1 MDDFLARAK
10 ERLIPKGGVQ
20 ERTVKSGIWMGAIR
34 VSGRALQLVKLIVL
48 ARLLAPSDFGLMGI
62 ALLSLA
68 ALQQFSKLGFND
80 ALIQHRK
87 GDVDRYLNTA
97 WVVKLIRGAVLSGVL
112 FLFAPLLAA
121 FFDMP
126 RATNVIRGLAALPI
140 LVGLRNPGM
149 VYLTK
154 DLQFHK
160 RFAFDL
166 GGNVVNFV
174 GAVGFA
180 LVYPSVWA
188 LVFGNIVEDVVRVG
202 LSYWLHDY
210 RPWLEF
216 DMELVREL
224 FGYGRWIL
232 GSGILVFFINQGDD
246 VFVGW
251 LLSASALGFYQLAY
265 RFSNAPATEITN
277 AISNVMFPAYSQVQ
291 EDVDDLREGYFR
303 TLQLT
308 TMVSFPMAFGIVVV
322 TPSFVR
328 VFLGADWVPMIAVMQ
343 LLAVWGLIR
352 SVRATVGPLFK
363 AVGRPD
369 YNTKLHAFKL
379 LLIAIFIYPATA
391 SWGILGTAAV
401 IVGSAMVENPIAD
414 YFALREINAEPVQFV
429 RLIAYPALGSLIM
442 ALGVF
447 LIRESIP
454 STTIWGFF
462 LMVIA
467 GVVIYSIV
475 IISLELRFGYDIRSI
490 LKVVVGA
497 VSENDAS
504 ESDGI

>member
-1 MDDFLARAK
+1 MDDLLARAK

-20 ERTVKSGIWMGAIR
+20 EQTVKSGIWMGAIR
-34 VSGRALQLVKLIVL
+34 ASGRTLQFVKLIVL
-48 ARLLAPSDFGLMGI
+48 ARLLAPSDFGLMGV

-68 ALQQFSKLGFND
+68 ALEQSSKLGFNA
-80 ALIQHRK
+80 ALIQQK
-87 GDVDRYLNTA
+87 EDDVDKYLNTA
-97 WVVKLIRGAVLSGVL
+97 WVVKLLRGGTLSGVL
-112 FLFAPLLAA
+112 FVFAPFIAT

-140 LVGLRNPGM
+140 LVGMRNPGM

-174 GAVGFA
+174 GTVGFA

-216 DMELVREL
+216 DMELVKEL

-232 GSGILVFFINQGDD
+232 SSGILVFLINQGDD
-246 VFVGW
+246 AFVGW

-265 RFSNAPATEITN
+265 RFSNAPATEITHT
-277 AISNVMFPAYSQVQ
+277 ISNVMFPAYSQVQ
-291 EDVDDLREGYFR
+291 ENVGQLREGYFR

-308 TMVSFPMAFGIVVV
+308 TMFSFPMAFGIVVV
-322 TPSFVR
+322 TPTFVR
-328 VFLGADWVPMIAVMQ
+328 VFLGTEWLPMIAVMQ

-352 SVRATVGPLFK
+352 SVEATVYPLFK
-363 AVGRPD
+363 AIGRPE
-369 YNTKLHAFKL
+369 YITKLQMFKL
-379 LLIAIFIYPATA
+379 ILIAVFIYPVTA
-391 SWGILGTAAV
+391 KWGILGTAAV
-401 IVGSAMVENPIAD
+401 IVGAGLIEMPIAGHL
-414 YFALREINAEPVQFV
+414 ALRQINAKLVNIF
-429 RLIAYPALGSLIM
+429 RLLVFPAIGGLLMTLSVLLIQEYIHSATALGF
-442 ALGVF
+442 V
-447 LIRESIP
+447 
-454 STTIWGFF
+454 
-462 LMVIA
+462 LMVIT
-467 GVVIYSIV
+467 GVVAYAIV
-475 IISLELRFGYDIRSI
+475 MISAEWRFDYDIKSTLR
-490 LKVVVGA
+490 VVSDA
-497 VSENDAS
+497 VR
-504 ESDGI
+504 

>member
-1 MDDFLARAK
+1 MDDVLKRAK
-10 ERLIPKGGVQ
+10 ERLIPKGGIQ
-20 ERTVKSGIWMGAIR
+20 ERTVKSGIWMGGIR
-34 VSGRALQLVKLIVL
+34 ASGRALQFVKLIVL
-48 ARLLAPSDFGLMGI
+48 ARLLAPSDFGLMGV

-68 ALQQFSKLGFND
+68 ALQQFSNLGFNA
-80 ALIQHRK
+80 ALIQQK
-87 GDVDRYLNTA
+87 DDDVDKYLNTA
-97 WVVKLIRGAVLSGVL
+97 WVGQLLRGAVLSGVL
-112 FLFAPLLAA
+112 LVFAPVLAA

-140 LVGLRNPGM
+140 LVGLRNPGI

-166 GGNVVNFV
+166 GGNATNFV

-216 DMELVREL
+216 DMELVKEL

-232 GSGILVFFINQGDD
+232 SSGILVFLINQGDD
-246 VFVGW
+246 AFVGW

-265 RFSNAPATEITN
+265 RFSNAPATEITHT
-277 AISNVMFPAYSQVQ
+277 ISNVMFPAYSQVQ
-291 EDVDDLREGYFR
+291 ENVGQLREGYFR

-308 TMVSFPMAFGIVVV
+308 TMFSFPMAFGIVVV
-322 TPSFVR
+322 TPTFVR
-328 VFLGADWVPMIAVMQ
+328 VFLGTEWLPMIAVMQ

-352 SVRATVGPLFK
+352 SVEATVGPLFK

-369 YNTKLHAFKL
+369 YNTKLRAFKL
-379 LLIAIFIYPATA
+379 VLIAIFIYPATA
-391 SWGILGTAAV
+391 TWGIMGTAAV
-401 IVGSAMVENPIAD
+401 IVGAALIENPIAD
-414 YFALREINAEPVQFV
+414 YLALRQIEASFIRFF
-429 RLIAYPALGSLIM
+429 LLLAYPALGSLIM
-442 ALGVF
+442 ALGVI
-447 LIRESIP
+447 LVRESIT
-454 STTIWGFF
+454 SATIVGFC
-462 LMVIA
+462 LLVITGA
-467 GVVIYSIV
+467 VIYSLV
-475 IISLELRFGYDIRSI
+475 MISIELRSGYDIKGVFD
-490 LKVVVGA
+490 LVVDSVK
-497 VSENDAS
+497 
-504 ESDGI
+504 